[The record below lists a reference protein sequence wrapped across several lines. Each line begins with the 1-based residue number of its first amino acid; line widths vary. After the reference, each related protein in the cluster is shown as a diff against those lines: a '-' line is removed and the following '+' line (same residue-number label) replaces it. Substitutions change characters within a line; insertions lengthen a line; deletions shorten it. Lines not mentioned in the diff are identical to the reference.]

1 MIEFR
6 NDDSDGKPNQIDVY
20 VGKRMRMRRTI
31 LGMSQANLG
40 QALGLTFQ
48 QIQKYEQGANR
59 IGSSRLYDLSTTLGV
74 PVTYFFEDMEIAAQ
88 TNDLP
93 HNSPD
98 LRKDPAAKRE
108 TLELVRAFTRIDDKS
123 VRTSILNMIVALTQ
137 KYKL

>member
-1 MIEFR
+1 MIDFR
-6 NDDSDGKPNQIDVY
+6 DDDSSGKPNQIDVY
-20 VGKRMRMRRTI
+20 VGKRMRIRRTI

-59 IGSSRLYDLSTTLGV
+59 IGSSRLYELSTALGV
-74 PVTYFFEDMEIAAQ
+74 PVTYFFEDMEVAAQ
-88 TNDLP
+88 TNELP
-93 HNSPD
+93 DNSPD

-108 TLELVRAFTRIDDKS
+108 TLELVRAFTKIDDRS
-123 VRTSILNMIVALTQ
+123 VRTSILNMITTLTQ